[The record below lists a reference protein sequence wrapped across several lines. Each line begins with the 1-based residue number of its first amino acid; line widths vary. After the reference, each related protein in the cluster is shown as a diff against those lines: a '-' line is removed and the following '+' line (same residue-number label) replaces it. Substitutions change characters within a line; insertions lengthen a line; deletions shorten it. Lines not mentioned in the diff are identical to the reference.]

1 MDNEIIERVEHVLS
15 TARSVRK
22 KLDFT
27 RPVSREDL
35 EACINVAVQAPTG
48 LDGEN
53 WRFLVVTDPGVKK
66 QIAEIYCDVLVQI
79 GETRGVSLKPTHNAL
94 MARLHEIPC
103 MVFVFAIGEPS
114 EDVSGQVGFFGSIL
128 PAAWSL
134 MLAMRARGIGTTWT
148 SLLTSRKE
156 EISEILNIPEGV
168 TQTVMLPAAYTL
180 GAKLRPA
187 DRKEAKEVTFWEKWG
202 EWGEG

>member
-1 MDNEIIERVEHVLS
+1 MNNEIIERVEHVLS

-27 RPVSREDL
+27 RSVSREDL

-66 QIAEIYCDVLVQI
+66 QIAEIYCDVLLQI
-79 GETRGVSLKPTHNAL
+79 GETRGVTLKPTHNAL

-114 EDVSGQVGFFGSIL
+114 EDVSSQVGFFGSIL

-156 EISEILNIPEGV
+156 EISEILNIPGGV

-180 GAKLRPA
+180 GAKLKVA
-187 DRKEAKEVTFWEKWG
+187 DRKQAKEVTFWEKWG
-202 EWGEG
+202 EF

>member
-79 GETRGVSLKPTHNAL
+79 GKTRGVSLKPTHNAL

-187 DRKEAKEVTFWEKWG
+187 DRKEAKEVTFWDKWG
-202 EWGEG
+202 EC